1 MADLVKYEPQ
11 AVAMPLGEVE
21 RLADYAAKSNLFGV
35 KTREEAVTLM
45 MLAQSEG
52 LHPMQA
58 LRRFHIIK
66 GKPAMR
72 ADAMQAEFQAR
83 GGTIQFHERSDKACD
98 ATFTSGATSVRV
110 RWDMGRAKQADLLG
124 NGTWQKYPAAMLHA
138 RCVSEGVRAVDPG
151 VVVGIYT
158 PEEVQDFTEEAKPR
172 PVAKRAQVIDVEVVE
187 ESSHE
192 SAAPGLLEQL
202 ASLTRDNPA
211 AIAEWAARAKEAN
224 GEKPALMDAFK
235 ARCEA
240 LGIRPGPAAR
250 GEIVDAPSKG
260 QVAA

>member
-1 MADLVKYEPQ
+1 MADLVKYEPG

-66 GKPAMR
+66 GKPTMR
-72 ADAMQAEFQAR
+72 ADAIQAEFQAR
-83 GGTIQFHERSDKACD
+83 GGKIEFHERSDKACD
-98 ATFTSGATSVRV
+98 ATFTASNGARVRV
-110 RWDMGRAKQADLLG
+110 RWDAERAKRADLG
-124 NGTWQKYPAAMLHA
+124 GDMYRKYPAAMYHS
-138 RCVSEGVRAVDPG
+138 RCMSEGVRATDPG

-158 PEEVQDFTEEAKPR
+158 PEEVQDFTEDAKPVR
-172 PVAKRAQVIDVEVVE
+172 PAKRAEVIDVEVVDE
-187 ESSHE
+187 RHE
-192 SAAPGLLEQL
+192 SVAPGLLDEL
-202 ASLTRDNPA
+202 ATLTRENPE
-211 AIAEWAARAKEAN
+211 AIREWAAKAKDAN
-224 GEKPALMDAFK
+224 GEKQALMEAFK
-235 ARCEA
+235 SRCET

-250 GEIVDAPSKG
+250 GEIVDAQRS
-260 QVAA
+260 VA

>member
-1 MADLVKYEPQ
+1 MADLVKYEPA

-66 GKPAMR
+66 GKPTMR
-72 ADAMQAEFQAR
+72 ADAIQAEFQAR
-83 GGTIQFHERSDKACD
+83 GGKIEFHERSDKACD
-98 ATFTSGATSVRV
+98 ATFTASNGARVRV
-110 RWDMGRAKQADLLG
+110 RWDAERAKRADLG
-124 NGTWQKYPAAMLHA
+124 GDMYRKYPAAMYHS
-138 RCVSEGVRAVDPG
+138 RCMSEGVRATDPG

-158 PEEVQDFTEEAKPR
+158 PEEAQDFAEDAKPVR
-172 PVAKRAQVIDVEVVE
+172 AAKRAEVIDVEVVE
-187 ESSHE
+187 AGAHE
-192 SAAPGLLEQL
+192 SAAPGLLDEL
-202 ASLTRDNPA
+202 ATLTRDNPDA
-211 AIAEWAARAKEAN
+211 FREWAGKAKQAN
-224 GEKPALMDAFK
+224 GDKPALMDAFK
-235 ARCEA
+235 ARCDA

-250 GEIVDAPSKG
+250 GEIVDAQRS
-260 QVAA
+260 AA